1 MKRTSGPRRIARL
14 SESVQRRLNS
24 YALAASTAGVG
35 MAALALPAEARIVYT
50 PANFYVGGKLP
61 IDLNHDGINDFIV
74 HSTTLCGAFGCLT
87 TLGVWAASGKNG
99 IAYKFNQDPLALA
112 LREGSRIGFKRK
124 FTGSAIMC
132 DFRKYSSRTYHTG
145 YWFQTTD
152 RYLGLKFQIKGKMH
166 YGWARFKVKFCRA
179 ILTGYA
185 YETIPGKAII
195 AGATKGPDDE
205 LTASFNTHVPQPA
218 SLGSLALG
226 APGLSIWKRE
236 ESADATTAG
245 H

>member
-1 MKRTSGPRRIARL
+1 MKRSSGPRRTVEL
-14 SESVQRRLNS
+14 SQSLQQHINV
-24 YALAASTAGVG
+24 YTLAAGVAGVG
-35 MAALALPAEARIVYT
+35 MSALALPAGARIVYT
-50 PANFYVGGKLP
+50 PANTEVGGKLP

-99 IAYKFNQDPLALA
+99 IAYKFNQNPLALA
-112 LREGSRIGFKRK
+112 LRQGSRIGSKRK

-179 ILTGYA
+179 FLTGYA

-205 LTASFNTHVPQPA
+205 LTTSFNTHVPQPA

-236 ESADATTAG
+236 ESAGATTARN
-245 H
+245 

>member
-1 MKRTSGPRRIARL
+1 MKRTSGPRRRTRL

-179 ILTGYA
+179 ILNRLRVRDHPRQSNHCWCNQG
-185 YETIPGKAII
+185 PG
-195 AGATKGPDDE
+195 
-205 LTASFNTHVPQPA
+205 
-218 SLGSLALG
+218 
-226 APGLSIWKRE
+226 R
-236 ESADATTAG
+236 
-245 H
+245 